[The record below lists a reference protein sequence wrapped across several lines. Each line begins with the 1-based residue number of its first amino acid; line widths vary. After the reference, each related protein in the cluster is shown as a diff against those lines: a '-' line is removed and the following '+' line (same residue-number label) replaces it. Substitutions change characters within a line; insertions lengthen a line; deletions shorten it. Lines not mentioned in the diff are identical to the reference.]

1 MKLNLPRIV
10 WLRWA
15 GPEKDFDR
23 LLIVGARN
31 NQEARRM
38 VINDDNLVEGTLQD
52 ISEEVGTVWYGA
64 YPYIEYDQ
72 AHWDEEGGVP
82 AVDRWDVIAIG
93 PEDQIFWQLI
103 TGAFVDAELEIQYA
117 YNSRSPNFE
126 DVSPRGK
133 LSGWIVD
140 NPADARKFFKWASD
154 AWDRSN
160 QYVNSIIG
168 DPQWYCLIEVAELEP
183 SVLLARLKLREGGGH
198 GRAL

>member
-38 VINDDNLVEGTLQD
+38 VIDDGNLLEGTLQD

-72 AHWDEEGGVP
+72 SHWDEEDGVP
-82 AVDRWDVIAIG
+82 AVDRWDVIVIG
-93 PEDQIFWQLI
+93 PEDQVFWQLI
-103 TGAFVDAELEIQYA
+103 TGAFMDAALEIQYA

-126 DVSPRGK
+126 VVSPSKELGV
-133 LSGWIVD
+133 WFVD
-140 NPADARKFFKWASD
+140 NPADARKFLKWARE
-154 AWDRSN
+154 AWGRENS
-160 QYVNSIIG
+160 YVNSITG
-168 DPQWYCLIEVAELEP
+168 DPSWYSLIEVGELEP
-183 SVLLARLKLREGGGH
+183 SVFLAKIRIKEGGH